1 MDTQALA
8 YQSTTELDIINFAGN
23 FGFEICKFGHEWST
37 LFNKAKYGGLVLLL
51 GACGRVVYL
60 LSKKHWRGD
69 GEGGNRDPSQKSF
82 VKWLFEEELLEDFGE
97 ETNVFGRYFGPDPSL
112 DGRLSSD
119 GDADGENDSED
130 LSLNSLTS
138 SPSSRKLL
146 KTPATISHPCP
157 RCDKGVCR
165 LKRHLASRTSS
176 TPSSSYS
183 SSPHSCR
190 PVQTSTPDTEEP
202 PLQRT
207 HALGRLFHRG
217 GAVLRQDGDGQERRQ
232 DEASSSPSS
241 DLSPRFRRRPG
252 RGGADGKELWCLS
265 PVSRVSPLASL
276 PREDSMDSIV
286 EPLSTL
292 SVCGSMLDMVTN
304 ARDVRRLIR
313 GMSIDSQDSDYS
325 LDLDMDSELGAS
337 TAEGLDLLTTGVGGL
352 MDKCDSI
359 EGEMEAMPPSS
370 MVTSRSSMSGLS
382 SLAATEDGAT
392 SLHRENSIP
401 DLRQLRRAS
410 RQQRGIWKLTNFS
423 SVSEVESSAVSEAG
437 SLEWDSPRRGWH
449 AVHEVDVEESEESLA
464 ESVVESAVESRA
476 GSVGD
481 PWEWDHEWGA
491 QDSLPIS
498 QLDGLALPW
507 TGQELDL
514 EAELRRRSL
523 SGSSSL
529 DLVRQPP
536 SGCSSSSGSRRSRAS
551 SISSVTCPPLSS
563 SKARASPSSSCSD
576 ESGFLGSEAL
586 DSSFTSSM
594 NSSSIFTSSINLS
607 PVREAREPT
616 SVEVDRILSPSSP
629 EIFGD
634 FETTDTVIKIS
645 KDSHRPREHP
655 SLPRGLFP
663 GSGAEDVQDSKP

>member
-1 MDTQALA
+1 
-8 YQSTTELDIINFAGN
+8 
-23 FGFEICKFGHEWST
+23 
-37 LFNKAKYGGLVLLL
+37 
-51 GACGRVVYL
+51 
-60 LSKKHWRGD
+60 
-69 GEGGNRDPSQKSF
+69 
-82 VKWLFEEELLEDFGE
+82 
-97 ETNVFGRYFGPDPSL
+97 
-112 DGRLSSD
+112 
-119 GDADGENDSED
+119 
-130 LSLNSLTS
+130 
-138 SPSSRKLL
+138 
-146 KTPATISHPCP
+146 
-157 RCDKGVCR
+157 
-165 LKRHLASRTSS
+165 
-176 TPSSSYS
+176 
-183 SSPHSCR
+183 
-190 PVQTSTPDTEEP
+190 
-202 PLQRT
+202 
-207 HALGRLFHRG
+207 
-217 GAVLRQDGDGQERRQ
+217 
-232 DEASSSPSS
+232 
-241 DLSPRFRRRPG
+241 
-252 RGGADGKELWCLS
+252 
-265 PVSRVSPLASL
+265 
-276 PREDSMDSIV
+276 MDSIV

-337 TAEGLDLLTTGVGGL
+337 TAEGLDLLTTGVGSL
-352 MDKCDSI
+352 LEKCNSI
-359 EGEMEAMPPSS
+359 EGEMEAVPPSS

-382 SLAATEDGAT
+382 SLAATEDGAS

-464 ESVVESAVESRA
+464 ESVVEGGA

-481 PWEWDHEWGA
+481 PWEWDHEWGR
-491 QDSLPIS
+491 QDSAPTT
-498 QLDGLALPW
+498 QLAGLALPW
-507 TGQELDL
+507 AGQELDL
-514 EAELRRRSL
+514 ESELRRRSL
-523 SGSSSL
+523 SSSSSV

-551 SISSVTCPPLSS
+551 SISSVTCPPISG

-616 SVEVDRILSPSSP
+616 SAEVDRILSPSSP

-634 FETTDTVIKIS
+634 FETTDTVIKIA
-645 KDSHRPREHP
+645 KDVRRPREHP
-655 SLPRGLFP
+655 SLSRGLFP
-663 GSGAEDVQDSKP
+663 GSGAEDEQTSQP